1 MESSSRSPRTLLPLL
16 CLAAALITTP
26 VASLNTTFCTSA
38 CVGWGYHYDYCT
50 FYDPVNS
57 QSVPSCVC
65 YDPFSSAQ
73 PWRYYAALLGCTQ
86 CDEDGLGEEDLAFY
100 QQWAAVC
107 NVFKAAGNDAAE
119 TAMSYGQAEPMVSAF
134 SASLLPELQS
144 HEGDGGVEV
153 KFPVVVNGTTTT
165 VGGDGTGDSGS
176 PSTKT
181 SVATG
186 SPAATSSLATPSA
199 TTSAAA
205 QSSTTAN
212 ADEGEDQSSSENE
225 SGGDNGGESNTSH
238 ANSVSWTS
246 GTVAVRG
253 WAGLVLLLIFT

>member
-1 MESSSRSPRTLLPLL
+1 MKPSSRSPRTFLPLV
-16 CLAAALITTP
+16 CLGAALVITP
-26 VASLNTTFCTSA
+26 VASSNTTFCTRA
-38 CVGWGYHYDYCT
+38 CVNWGYHYDYCT

-65 YDPFSSAQ
+65 YDPYSSEQ

-86 CDEDGLGEEDLAFY
+86 CNEDGLGEEDLAFY

-119 TAMSYGQAEPMVSAF
+119 TAMSYGQAEPI
-134 SASLLPELQS
+134 S

-153 KFPVVVNGTTTT
+153 QFPVVVNGTTTT
-165 VGGDGTGDSGS
+165 VGGDGTGESSG

-181 SVATG
+181 SVAAG
-186 SPAATSSLATPSA
+186 SPAATSSLSTPTA

-205 QSSTTAN
+205 QSSTSSDS
-212 ADEGEDQSSSENE
+212 DEGEDQSSSENE
-225 SGGDNGGESNTSH
+225 SGGSNGGESNTSH
-238 ANSVSWTS
+238 ANSLTWTS
-246 GTVAVRG
+246 KLSEARG
-253 WAGLVLLLIFT
+253 WAGIVLLLIIT